1 VDGRGA
7 AAATP
12 DAAHSGS
19 VGWTAHCGCRYSCTG
34 LSAAATF
41 TGRALRRK
49 GSSVVVVVVVTGET
63 ERGDTGC
70 RYEGRCDRGVD
81 ETSKYITASQ
91 RERVSEREKQ

>member
-1 VDGRGA
+1 
-7 AAATP
+7 
-12 DAAHSGS
+12 
-19 VGWTAHCGCRYSCTG
+19 
-34 LSAAATF
+34 
-41 TGRALRRK
+41 
-49 GSSVVVVVVVTGET
+49 VVVVVTGET